1 MLQCSRKGEKKFT
14 HEERKIGGGEKK
26 KKKRT
31 LNLKKKNPF
40 SCSRHP
46 LKPRGPP
53 LPLRNRSPLLPLQSS
68 PHFLH
73 TSLSFPVEPPL
84 QGLFR
89 KRENQSSL
97 TRTRAL
103 GIIAPTTVS
112 SPAYHHKPRTQHF
125 PLLAF
130 AASRPPLHFEKTR
143 APLSHDRYP
152 IVSSSTTFSRGA
164 PDFLFLLTQKTNQR
178 PPLPPAKAHFPSA
191 KRKWCFLFAGNGVCH
206 RRRGKRRGDEAITD
220 LPGRWSSYGGA

>member
-1 MLQCSRKGEKKFT
+1 LRETEEK
-14 HEERKIGGGEKK
+14 
-26 KKKRT
+26 
-31 LNLKKKNPF
+31 NLKKNPF

-112 SPAYHHKPRTQHF
+112 SPAYHHKLRTQHF

-130 AASRPPLHFEKTR
+130 ASSRSPHFPLLNRPPLIWQQKTR
-143 APLSHDRYP
+143 EPKKPQPPATVSLSWPITAP
-152 IVSSSTTFSRGA
+152 SSSR
-164 PDFLFLLTQKTNQR
+164 
-178 PPLPPAKAHFPSA
+178 
-191 KRKWCFLFAGNGVCH
+191 
-206 RRRGKRRGDEAITD
+206 
-220 LPGRWSSYGGA
+220 